1 MQDQLYLEYVEEM
14 SVHKE
19 NEDKAKAEL

>member
-1 MQDQLYLEYVEEM
+1 MQDQLYLDYVEEM